1 MTEQT
6 LREALNDIAS
16 DITGPDLVDAAWAG
30 ATRRRR
36 RTGIAVTGGVAA
48 SVALVAVG
56 ATVVGSTP
64 DAGPDPAKTPTGDPS
79 PSVPS
84 PSVPSPSVPSES
96 GRLDATDSE
105 GNPVWLS
112 PSVAEEATLP
122 WLTQSV
128 LPRTLEVGDGPR
140 NEPLFSSA
148 VAVFLVGDVDA
159 DAAPSRAVVIDRDGG
174 ISSIDIGHLDPVRD
188 ENGNA
193 AAQLPAGLSP
203 DGRHVAFTQNSS
215 IEVYE
220 FGAARW
226 QSVDTSDWLAE
237 GARWLDNETLWV
249 PDVLGGDV
257 GSTYSLGGALTAR
270 DVRWRGAEPSPD
282 GYGPTKLN
290 SAGRYAQSQFSSSS
304 VKVGGQTWG
313 GLEALVVRTGERR
326 QLLAYWPP
334 YEGRSK
340 GCCEVVG
347 WFDRDTVAYRS
358 GDRILAWRLGTDFH
372 FRVAEMAGVA
382 QGEEWYAASW
392 ADLDR

>member
-36 RTGIAVTGGVAA
+36 RTGIALTSGVAA

-84 PSVPSPSVPSES
+84 PSVPSEPTRP
-96 GRLDATDSE
+96 DATDSQ

-128 LPRTLEVGDGPR
+128 LPRVLDVGDGPR
-140 NEPLFSSA
+140 TEPLFSSA

-159 DAAPSRAVVIDRDGG
+159 DAAPSRAVVVDRDGG
-174 ISSIDIGHLDPVRD
+174 TSSIDIGHLDPVRD

-220 FGAARW
+220 FGAASW
-226 QSVDTSDWLAE
+226 QSVDTPDWLAE

-257 GSTYSLGGALTAR
+257 GSTYNLGGALTAR
-270 DVRWRGAEPSPD
+270 DVPWRGAAPSPD

-290 SAGRYAQSQFSSSS
+290 SAGRHARSQSSSSS

-313 GLEALVVRTGERR
+313 GYEALVVQTGERR

-372 FRVAEMAGVA
+372 FRVTDITGVGAGEWSVA
-382 QGEEWYAASW
+382 SF